1 LIRIFPSGVTGS
13 SLQCDRGQIYIS
25 TRISGN
31 EMNNRVCMVVYQY
44 YPRDQRVRKE
54 AEALVRNGFDVEVI
68 CPRKPDE
75 ERRET
80 VGGVRVWRLPLQMER
95 SGGMLGYAYQ
105 YLMFFVMAAFAVK
118 IEHIR
123 RKFGVVHVNS
133 LPDFLVFT
141 AAFPKLTGAKVVLD
155 LHEAMPEIYLSK
167 RRLTER
173 SGSIFRLMVFLEE
186 VSEAYAHRVITVS
199 DAVGDILVER
209 GLPREKLTIIYNA
222 PDIEKPLEPVSRV
235 ERKLVYAG
243 TFNEYQ
249 DFDTVV
255 AAFKELKDVEL
266 DIYGDGPQMESVRR
280 RIAEAGLTNIHL
292 KGWVRPEEMKGL
304 LLGYAGTIA
313 PFVDTPITRVALG
326 HKVLEY
332 PLLGLPV
339 VATDLPGLRSVFDD
353 SCFYYYRAGQ
363 IGDFVRAVRSL
374 LADRTVARDKVRRSQ
389 EAIEKMGLTW
399 GQVQKKLVEMYRG
412 LGDE

>member
-1 LIRIFPSGVTGS
+1 
-13 SLQCDRGQIYIS
+13 
-25 TRISGN
+25 
-31 EMNNRVCMVVYQY
+31 MNRKVGMVVYQY

-54 AEALVRNGFDVEVI
+54 AEALVRNGFNVEVI
-68 CPRKPDE
+68 CPRKPGE
-75 ERRET
+75 GRREKIN
-80 VGGVRVWRLPLQMER
+80 GVQVLRLPMQMER

-105 YLMFFVMAAFAVK
+105 YLMFFALATFAVK
-118 IEHIR
+118 VGHIR
-123 RKFGVVHVNS
+123 KRFGVVHVNS

-167 RRLTER
+167 RRLTAR
-173 SGSIFRLMVFLEE
+173 SGLIFKLMVFLEGI
-186 VSEAYAHRVITVS
+186 SEAYAHRVITVS
-199 DAVGDILVER
+199 DAVGDLLVGR

-222 PDIEKPLEPVSRV
+222 PDIRKPLKPVSGG

-249 DFDTVV
+249 DFDIVV
-255 AAFKELKDVEL
+255 EAFKELKDVDL

-280 RIAEAGLTNIHL
+280 RIADASLTNVHL
-292 KGWVRPEEMKGL
+292 KGWVNPEEMKDL
-304 LLGYAGTIA
+304 LLGYSGTIV

-339 VATDLPGLRSVFDD
+339 VATDLPGLKSMFDD
-353 SCFYYYRAGQ
+353 ACFFYYRPGKTD
-363 IGDFVRAVRSL
+363 DFVKAVRSL
-374 LADRTVARDKVRRSQ
+374 LADRAAARQKVLRSQ
-389 EAIEKMGLTW
+389 EVIEKRGLTW
-399 GQVQKKLVEMYRG
+399 NQVEKRLIELYEKLR
-412 LGDE
+412 D

>member
-1 LIRIFPSGVTGS
+1 
-13 SLQCDRGQIYIS
+13 
-25 TRISGN
+25 
-31 EMNNRVCMVVYQY
+31 MNNRVCMVVYQY

-68 CPRKPDE
+68 CPRKPGE

-95 SGGMLGYAYQ
+95 SEGVLGYAYQ
-105 YLMFFVMAAFAVK
+105 YAMFFAMAAFAVD

-123 RKFGVVHVNS
+123 RRFGVIHVNS

-141 AAFPKLTGAKVVLD
+141 AFFPKLTGAKVVLD

-167 RRLTER
+167 RRLTDR
-173 SGSIFRLMVFLEE
+173 DGLIFKLMVSLEE
-186 VSEAYAHRVITVS
+186 ISVAYADRILTVSEP
-199 DAVGDILVER
+199 VGDLLVGR
-209 GLPREKLTIIYNA
+209 GLPREKLTIIHNA
-222 PDIEKPLEPVSRV
+222 PDMEKPLEPVHSS
-235 ERKLVYAG
+235 ESKLVYAG

-249 DFDTVV
+249 DFDIVV

-280 RIAEAGLTNIHL
+280 RIAEESLTNVHL
-292 KGWVRPEEMKGL
+292 KGWVRPEEVKGL
-304 LLGYAGTIA
+304 LLGYAGTIV
-313 PFVDTPITRVALG
+313 PFVDSPITRIALG

-353 SCFYYYRAGQ
+353 SCFYYYRAGHTE
-363 IGDFVRAVRSL
+363 DFVRAVRSL
-374 LADRTVARDKVRRSQ
+374 FADRATAWKKILRSQ
-389 EAIEKMGLTW
+389 EAIEKKGLIW
-399 GQVQKKLVEMYRG
+399 GQVEKKLVDLYRK
-412 LGDE
+412 LGAK